1 MKIIVII
8 VSFLATLG
16 FAGGIEAEAS
26 IDPMAYE
33 VVMQTWYGKISH
45 KAKGHYCDTKN
56 ANAIIRKYNSNA
68 TRHGKAE
75 LKKAYRFYI
84 FNNC

>member
-16 FAGGIEAEAS
+16 FAGGIEAKAS
-26 IDPMAYE
+26 IDPLAHE
-33 VVMQTWYGKISH
+33 VVMQTWYGKISQPDRM
-45 KAKGHYCDTKN
+45 HYCDTKN
-56 ANAIIRKYNSNA
+56 AKAIIRKYNSNA
-68 TRHGKAE
+68 TRQGKVQ
-75 LKKAYRFYI
+75 LRKAYRFYI